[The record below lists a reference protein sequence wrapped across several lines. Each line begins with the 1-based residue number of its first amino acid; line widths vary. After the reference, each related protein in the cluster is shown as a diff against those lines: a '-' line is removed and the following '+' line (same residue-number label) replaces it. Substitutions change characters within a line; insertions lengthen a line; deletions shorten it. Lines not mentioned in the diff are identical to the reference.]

1 MKNRG
6 TEIENKSKQMNL
18 TIFTICTV
26 YLNIVIVSNDINI
39 DTLVQIYS
47 YYKLKQV
54 IMLILFR
61 NRVFNLR
68 YNSFNSK
75 V

>member
-68 YNSFNSK
+68 YNSFKSK

>member
-1 MKNRG
+1 
-6 TEIENKSKQMNL
+6 MNL

-26 YLNIVIVSNDINI
+26 CLNIVIVSNDINI

-68 YNSFNSK
+68 YNSFKSK

>member
-26 YLNIVIVSNDINI
+26 YLNILNE
-39 DTLVQIYS
+39 TYS
-47 YYKLKQV
+47 KDKEL
-54 IMLILFR
+54 
-61 NRVFNLR
+61 
-68 YNSFNSK
+68 
-75 V
+75 